1 MTKTKS
7 IIKYNKK
14 FKIIEQFTPEFNELV
29 EKGLTY
35 TPTKYGNLVNL
46 NEANSKIIEEKIVK
60 DPSYFPFSKYIY
72 QYIFGSK
79 TVPSYSDPELKTK
92 LKCVIRQIDTDNS
105 TGEWRFHKESR
116 ISKVIDYISDS
127 KNHFFESLKKGD
139 IDLPDEIN
147 ACADNGMPSL
157 SSKICKYLHEYIYNK
172 DAYFINDSYIRA
184 LALFYYEHNFGKPHP
199 TYDSISKI
207 NKLNYKELFL
217 LLEEIRLKACP
228 TLKRSEF
235 DHIIWYSYKPYVFK

>member
-1 MTKTKS
+1 MTKTNS

-14 FKIIEQFTPEFNELV
+14 SKIIEQFTPELNELV
-29 EKGLTY
+29 KHGLTF
-35 TPTKYGNLVNL
+35 TTTKFGNLINL
-46 NEANSKIIEEKIVK
+46 DKDNSRIIEGNLLK
-60 DPSYFPFSKYIY
+60 DSDYFPFSKHIY
-72 QYIFGSK
+72 DYIFK
-79 TVPSYSDPELKTK
+79 LKNVPLYSDPDLKIK

-199 TYDSISKI
+199 VYNSINKMYKI
-207 NKLNYKELFL
+207 NYKDLFSI
-217 LLEEIRLKACP
+217 LEDVRIRACP
-228 TLKRSEF
+228 TLKRNDF
-235 DHIIWYSYKPYVFK
+235 DHIIWYSYKSYVIK